1 MSNRSWI
8 ADRFLALFPNA
19 DLAAGG
25 ALVSKRRVLDFS
37 LGDGIVSAR
46 VQEESGKTLRIELR
60 LSSFD
65 DTQWD
70 RIFTEL
76 AKTSLPYA
84 ALLSGEYPEEVE
96 TALQREGLG
105 LVSTSV
111 PESDL
116 YSSPRFGALLLKLA
130 ERLETDPFAVF
141 TIRGRGRE
149 ETLSELKLRQRPG
162 AGSIPAQPREKAS
175 MTAREFFG
183 ARLDLKS
190 FSYRI
195 RADELP
201 AALLKRLDQVPE
213 SSFESE
219 MRLEEAYA
227 QVARRAQVYGLGM
240 RKSGE
245 SEG

>member
-8 ADRFLALFPNA
+8 ADKFLALFPKA
-19 DLAAGG
+19 DLAVGG

-37 LGDGIVSAR
+37 LGDGVVSAR

-60 LSSFD
+60 ISIFEDS
-65 DTQWD
+65 QWD
-70 RIFTEL
+70 KIFGEL
-76 AKTSLPYA
+76 SKTSLPYA

-96 TALQREGLG
+96 AALQLEGLG
-105 LVSTSV
+105 LVPTSV
-111 PESDL
+111 PESDA
-116 YSSPRFGALLLKLA
+116 YESPRFGALLLKLA
-130 ERLETDPFAVF
+130 ERLETDPFAIF

-162 AGSIPAQPREKAS
+162 GALLAATPREKAA

-183 ARLDLKS
+183 ARHDLKT
-190 FSYRI
+190 FSYNI

-201 AALLKRLDQVPE
+201 AALLKRLDQVPDA
-213 SSFESE
+213 SMESE

-240 RKSGE
+240 RKLGE
-245 SEG
+245 GE